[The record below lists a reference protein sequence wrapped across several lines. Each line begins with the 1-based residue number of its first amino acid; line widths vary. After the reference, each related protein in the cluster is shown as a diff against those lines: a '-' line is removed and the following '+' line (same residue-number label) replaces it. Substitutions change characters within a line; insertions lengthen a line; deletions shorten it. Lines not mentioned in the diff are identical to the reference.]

1 VETVVRDADPAR
13 DFESVAAL
21 LTLHGAEP
29 VEAWELLEEHARVVP
44 GKLLR
49 RFVAERGGTVVG
61 VATCIRFPSQP
72 AGLYHVHVL
81 AEPGGIGVGSA
92 LAARL
97 EELLAG
103 EPVAELW
110 VDVREDRPRGLQFAE
125 QHGFNERALRA
136 LYEINRVAALDDP
149 SSAGGFPPYETW
161 LGIVPQSSG
170 FDAEGQILAEAGGRF
185 VGLAAV
191 GHSGEQAWNAITGGA
206 PEFRGRG
213 IGGAL
218 KVRAAEYAQAAGAG
232 RLETETNAENA
243 AMRAINRSLGYEER
257 PGYLTL
263 SRSTS

>member
-1 VETVVRDADPAR
+1 M
-13 DFESVAAL
+13 
-21 LTLHGAEP
+21 
-29 VEAWELLEEHARVVP
+29 
-44 GKLLR
+44 
-49 RFVAERGGTVVG
+49 
-61 VATCIRFPSQP
+61 
-72 AGLYHVHVL
+72 L

-125 QHGFNERALRA
+125 QHGFIERARQAKAVLDLAAWRPEDFVGRIASIEAGGVRLLDFARTAGDERALRA

-191 GHSGEQAWNAITGGA
+191 GHSGEQAWNAITGVA

-218 KVRAAEYAQAAGAG
+218 KVRAAEYAQAAGAV

-243 AMRAINRSLGYEER
+243 TMRAINRSLGYEER

-263 SRSTS
+263 SRSAS